1 VKRKAEN
8 MDFKLSDLMEL
19 LQLDET
25 TTRKMLKDAGSD
37 LDERAHNPNVS
48 IPQEEVAALAS
59 DMGDTL
65 QGRLLAN
72 LLKQPPKSGL

>member
-1 VKRKAEN
+1 

-25 TTRKMLKDAGSD
+25 TDRKMLKAAGSD

-48 IPQEEVAALAS
+48 ITQEEVAALAS
-59 DMGDTL
+59 DMSDTR